1 MTLARVR
8 EALARYVAKA
18 VDAPEAKPAAVA
30 LMLLERSPGSEL
42 ETLFIKRAERA
53 GDPWSRQIALPG
65 GRRESSD
72 ADLLFTA
79 VRETREETGIDLSG
93 AERLGVLDDL
103 YPRTPTLPP
112 VVVRPFVFGLA
123 APPRIV
129 TNAEVEHAF
138 WIPLNR
144 LVTPGVRREVTLQL
158 RGEAR
163 VFPAYDLGDEVIW
176 GMTERIL
183 TPFLE
188 LIGYSA

>member
-8 EALARYVAKA
+8 TALSQYVARV
-18 VDAPEAKPAAVA
+18 VDAPEARPAAVA
-30 LMLLERSPGSEL
+30 LILLERSAGL
-42 ETLFIKRAERA
+42 EALFIKRAERV
-53 GDPWSRQIALPG
+53 GDPWSRQVALPG
-65 GRRESSD
+65 GRYEPTD
-72 ADLLFTA
+72 PDLFVTA
-79 VRETREETGIDLSG
+79 TRETREETGIDLSG

-112 VVVRPFVFGLA
+112 VRVRPFVFAVSSL
-123 APPRIV
+123 PRL
-129 TNAEVEHAF
+129 TPSAEVEHAF
-138 WIPLNR
+138 WVSLDR
-144 LVTPGVRREVTLQL
+144 LVAPGVRREMTLQV
-158 RGEAR
+158 RGVER